1 MTILLLRHRS
11 STVKIHFDRRVSSSD
26 TLQADESEPTN
37 ESDMLSVVAHGAWS
51 SLGKRKT
58 QEDGFILH
66 EINTNYG
73 TKVLLSGV
81 FDGHG
86 GNAASTMISQSK

>member
-1 MTILLLRHRS
+1 
-11 STVKIHFDRRVSSSD
+11 
-26 TLQADESEPTN
+26 
-37 ESDMLSVVAHGAWS
+37 LSIVAHGAWS

-66 EINTNYG
+66 EVNTNYG

-86 GNAASTMISQSK
+86 GNAASTMISQSKYGRNSLL